1 LYDAINATFQV
12 LLRNKMAGLLLDD
25 SNQNQIILITDEAN
39 VCLTQSWLTKACK
52 DTKAIV
58 KI

>member
-39 VCLTQSWLTKACK
+39 VSLTQSWLTKACK